1 MAKNQFKPE
10 LDRIVPEWSGV
21 VPAAVAAC
29 FTCRSGGVSSGPYGT
44 LEGIM
49 GLNLADHVGD
59 AAACVRMNRSI
70 LTQCL
75 PAEPK
80 WLRQVHGTTIVNAAE
95 LAAGVVPEADASFTT
110 RPGVVLCVMTAD
122 CLPVLIAEK
131 RGRAVAAVHAGW
143 RSLAAGIVQKTVE
156 RLRAELNDPV
166 AEFAVWFGPRIG
178 AEDLPWAT
186 TCSKRCAKRF
196 QALTRTFAKTRRVRM
211 KGSGLPTWAALRGQR
226 SQLRALVKSTSS
238 TARFRPMRTPRAF
251 GASAATGSVRA
262 ATRRSSGSTRP
273 KRPDGRA
280 ASRHLPREQF
290 RCGGR
295 N

>member
-1 MAKNQFKPE
+1 MASSGRRKMAKNQFKPE

-178 AEDLPWAT
+178 AED
-186 TCSKRCAKRF
+186 
-196 QALTRTFAKTRRVRM
+196 FAVGDDVLEAMRETIPGADAHFCENT
-211 KGSGLPTWAALRGQR
+211 KGAHEGKWLAELGGLARAALAAEGVAEADIFDC
-226 SQLRALVKSTSS
+226 ALSTYADA
-238 TARFRPMRTPRAF
+238 ARFWSFRRDGERTGRH
-251 GASAATGSVRA
+251 AALIWLDAPEA
-262 ATRRSSGSTRP
+262 A
-273 KRPDGRA
+273 
-280 ASRHLPREQF
+280 
-290 RCGGR
+290 
-295 N
+295 

>member
-166 AEFAVWFGPRIG
+166 AEFAVWFGLAR
-178 AEDLPWAT
+178 
-186 TCSKRCAKRF
+186 
-196 QALTRTFAKTRRVRM
+196 
-211 KGSGLPTWAALRGQR
+211 AALAAEGVAEADIFDC
-226 SQLRALVKSTSS
+226 ALSTYADA
-238 TARFRPMRTPRAF
+238 ARFWSFRRDGERTGRH
-251 GASAATGSVRA
+251 AALIWLDAPEA
-262 ATRRSSGSTRP
+262 A
-273 KRPDGRA
+273 
-280 ASRHLPREQF
+280 
-290 RCGGR
+290 
-295 N
+295 

>member
-1 MAKNQFKPE
+1 MASSGRRKMAKNQFKPE

-21 VPAAVAAC
+21 VSAAVAAC

-156 RLRAELNDPV
+156 RLRAELNDPA

-178 AEDLPWAT
+178 AED
-186 TCSKRCAKRF
+186 
-196 QALTRTFAKTRRVRM
+196 FAVGDDVLEAMRETIPSADAHFCENT
-211 KGSGLPTWAALRGQR
+211 KGAHEGKWLADLGGLAP
-226 SQLRALVKSTSS
+226 TSS

-295 N
+295 H